1 MLPRTPLRNKKA
13 AVRLGENTCNLIN
26 LLRELFPEYVKNFYK
41 STRKT
46 QIIEFKNGQ
55 KIFLNRH
62 FTRKNIQMTNNHMKK
77 CSTAVV
83 IRER

>member
-13 AVRLGENTCNLIN
+13 AVRLGENMCNLIN

-62 FTRKNIQMTNNHMKK
+62 FTRENTQMTNNHMKT